1 MDEVHCKQ
9 SVHYV
14 NGKFYGIENGEITK
28 TLLCVM
34 VKSVAENYRDVIS
47 MNTIVNINAEKLKKI
62 YRSIE

>member
-14 NGKFYGIENGEITK
+14 NGKFYVIENGEIK

-47 MNTIVNINAEKLKKI
+47 MNTIVNINDIQMSFCL
-62 YRSIE
+62 